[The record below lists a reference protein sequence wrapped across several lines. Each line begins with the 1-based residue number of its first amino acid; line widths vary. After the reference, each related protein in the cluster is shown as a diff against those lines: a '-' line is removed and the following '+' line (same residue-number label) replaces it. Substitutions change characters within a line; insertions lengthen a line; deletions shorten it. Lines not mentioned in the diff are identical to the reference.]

1 MICRP
6 RVFALAVGAL
16 MATLAGGFVPTSSG
30 GSSLTSAQ
38 VSAASRRMIVRFYYD
53 DASHSDRVG
62 TGVFRC
68 DGRATLTG
76 RSTPYFLIVAD
87 EPCCGPDVC

>member
-1 MICRP
+1 MIFRP

-16 MATLAGGFVPTSSG
+16 LAILAGGSG
-30 GSSLTSAQ
+30 GSSLTSTQ
-38 VSAASRRMIVRFYYD
+38 VSAASRRMIVRFYYSN
-53 DASHSDRVG
+53 ASHSNHVG

-76 RSTPYFLIVAD
+76 QSTSFYEVIDD
-87 EPCCGPDVC
+87 EPCCGPYVC